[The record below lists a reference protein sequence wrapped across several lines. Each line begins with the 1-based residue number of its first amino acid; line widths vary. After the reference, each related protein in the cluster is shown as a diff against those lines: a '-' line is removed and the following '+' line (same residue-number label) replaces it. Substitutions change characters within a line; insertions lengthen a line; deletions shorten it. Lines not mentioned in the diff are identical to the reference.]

1 MIILGL
7 SQKWQSFRKVMVTVR
22 MDWEKQGAEADALL
36 LSNACRQTSDPVNQ
50 VTQNSKPGNAAPNEC
65 KVTYHSTRF
74 R

>member
-1 MIILGL
+1 
-7 SQKWQSFRKVMVTVR
+7 MVTVR